1 MIIDIIA
8 IIGLVL
14 CIFLIVEC
22 WSLKM
27 DLENEESLHE
37 FKDEL
42 LHQYINDYLESY
54 DDARQWEKKYNEL
67 LKGFQRY
74 IDEYGNKQHQCNCC
88 KKEVDES

>member
-27 DLENEESLHE
+27 DLENEESLCE
-37 FKDEL
+37 VKGKILE
-42 LHQYINDYLESY
+42 QYRKDYLESY
-54 DDARQWEKKYNEL
+54 DDARQWEKKYNDL
-67 LKGFQRY
+67 LEGFQRY
-74 IDEYGNKQHQCNCC
+74 IDEYSNK
-88 KKEVDES
+88 